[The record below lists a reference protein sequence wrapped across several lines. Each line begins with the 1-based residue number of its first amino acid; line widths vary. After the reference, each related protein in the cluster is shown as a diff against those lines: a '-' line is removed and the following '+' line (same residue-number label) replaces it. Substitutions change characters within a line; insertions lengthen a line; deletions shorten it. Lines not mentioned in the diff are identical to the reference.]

1 MTLPT
6 HPTTTVPAQGT
17 AEPAS
22 PPVSHTAF
30 RGLLLT
36 ADRALVRSFQRELQR
51 CADCSV
57 CVDVESSLD
66 EALRLAGIG
75 YHWVAVDL
83 DGAIAPSEGVRQ
95 ARLAWPRARVAVF
108 SCWWS
113 ERDAIARDL
122 ADIVIH
128 KPLRSPEVLALL
140 RSVGTVSSHEAALSA
155 RANGSTPDEVRPAAI
170 A

>member
-36 ADRALVRSFQRELQR
+36 ADRALVRSFQRELRR

-57 CVDVESSLD
+57 SVDVEPSL
-66 EALRLAGIG
+66 EQALWLAGNS
-75 YHWVAVDL
+75 YHWVALDL

-95 ARLAWPRARVAVF
+95 ARLAWPRARVAVL

-113 ERDAIARDL
+113 ERDTIARDL
-122 ADIVIH
+122 ADVIIH

-140 RSVGTVSSHEAALSA
+140 RSVSLVSSQEAAPPA
-155 RANGSTPDEVRPAAI
+155 HADGSTPDEVRPAAI